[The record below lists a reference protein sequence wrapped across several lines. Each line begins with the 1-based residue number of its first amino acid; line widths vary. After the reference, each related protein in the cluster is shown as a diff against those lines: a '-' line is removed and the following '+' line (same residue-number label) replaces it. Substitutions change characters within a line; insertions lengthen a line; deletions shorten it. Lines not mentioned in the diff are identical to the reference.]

1 MKNQEI
7 DAIITAALNED
18 MPDGDITSD
27 NVIPQEATSEAVLM
41 VNEPGILAGLPVAE
55 RVFRML
61 DPKIRFEAFFQDG
74 NVLAQGDKLAAVQ
87 GNSIAMLKGERT
99 ALNFLQRMSGI
110 ATLTQKYVKALQGT
124 QARLLDT
131 RKTTPGLRILEKYAV
146 KIGGGTN
153 HRQNLSD
160 MVMLKDNHLR
170 LVGSIREAVQLA
182 KSRVDPSIR
191 IEVETT
197 SLEQVK
203 DAVRSGADIIMLDNM
218 TIEEIQAAVRWVKGR
233 VPLEVSGNVDLERIR
248 AIAVLGV
255 DTISVGRLT
264 HSYRSL
270 DISMEFL

>member
-41 VNEPGILAGLPVAE
+41 VKEPGILAGLPVAE
-55 RVFRML
+55 RVFSML
-61 DPKIRFEAFFQDG
+61 DPKIRFKAFFQDG

-110 ATLTQKYVKALQGT
+110 ATLTQQYVKALQGT

-270 DISMEFL
+270 DICMEFL

>member
-1 MKNQEI
+1 
-7 DAIITAALNED
+7 
-18 MPDGDITSD
+18 
-27 NVIPQEATSEAVLM
+27 
-41 VNEPGILAGLPVAE
+41 
-55 RVFRML
+55 
-61 DPKIRFEAFFQDG
+61 
-74 NVLAQGDKLAAVQ
+74 
-87 GNSIAMLKGERT
+87 
-99 ALNFLQRMSGI
+99 MSGI
-110 ATLTQKYVKALQGT
+110 ATLTQQYVKALQGT

-270 DISMEFL
+270 DICMEFL

>member
-1 MKNQEI
+1 MNNQEI
-7 DAIITAALNED
+7 DAIIAAALKED
-18 MPDGDITSD
+18 MPDGDITSE
-27 NVIPQEATSEAVLM
+27 NVVPQKSTSEAVLM
-41 VNEPGILAGLPVAE
+41 AKEPGILAGLPVAE
-55 RVFRML
+55 RVFCML

-74 NVLAQGDKLAAVQ
+74 NVISQGDKLAAVQ

-110 ATLTQKYVKALQGT
+110 ATLTQQYVKALQGT

-131 RKTTPGLRILEKYAV
+131 RKTTPGLRFLEKYAV

-182 KSRVDPSIR
+182 RSRVDPSTK
-191 IEVETT
+191 IEVEAA

-203 DAVRSGADIIMLDNM
+203 DAVGSGADIIMLDNM
-218 TIEEIQAAVRWVKGR
+218 TMEEMQAAVKWVKGR
-233 VPLEVSGNVDLERIR
+233 VPLEVSGNVDLEKIR

-264 HSYRSL
+264 HSYGSL
-270 DISMEFL
+270 DISMEFV